1 MLQMVKDDARQMIMG
16 ATFTFKTFI
25 DKPENHHAN
34 RKFLRHPWC
43 RCRSD
48 RNQVKAGFVFD
59 DERIPLIQPR
69 YESTT

>member
-25 DKPENHHAN
+25 DKPENHHGN

-48 RNQVKAGFVFD
+48 RNQV
-59 DERIPLIQPR
+59 
-69 YESTT
+69 